1 MNIKLTNQNYNATVV
16 EIKTLIPLENCD
28 NVQVTLI
35 MGNQVV
41 VGKNIK
47 IGDIGLFFPVETAL
61 SEQYLSSNNLYRNKE
76 LNDDKTKVGYFEENR
91 RIRCVKFRGINR
103 KVYLCLLIHYISY
116 MIKTENIQK

>member
-41 VGKNIK
+41 ECKSTKFLEYETKQLDKMEI
-47 IGDIGLFFPVETAL
+47 DIEN
-61 SEQYLSSNNLYRNKE
+61 EQ
-76 LNDDKTKVGYFEENR
+76 
-91 RIRCVKFRGINR
+91 
-103 KVYLCLLIHYISY
+103 
-116 MIKTENIQK
+116 

>member
-41 VGKNIK
+41 KCKSTKFLEYETKQLDKMEI
-47 IGDIGLFFPVETAL
+47 DIEN
-61 SEQYLSSNNLYRNKE
+61 EQ
-76 LNDDKTKVGYFEENR
+76 
-91 RIRCVKFRGINR
+91 
-103 KVYLCLLIHYISY
+103 
-116 MIKTENIQK
+116 

>member
-47 IGDIGLFFPVETAL
+47 IGDIGLIFTKSKTVI
-61 SEQYLSSNNLYRNKE
+61 YR
-76 LNDDKTKVGYFEENR
+76 
-91 RIRCVKFRGINR
+91 
-103 KVYLCLLIHYISY
+103 
-116 MIKTENIQK
+116 